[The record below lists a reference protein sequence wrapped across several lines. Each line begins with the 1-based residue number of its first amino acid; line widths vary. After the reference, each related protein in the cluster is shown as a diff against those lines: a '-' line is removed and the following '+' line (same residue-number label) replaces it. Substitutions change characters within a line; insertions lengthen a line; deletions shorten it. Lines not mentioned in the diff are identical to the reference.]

1 MGDEIELKLVVTPAD
16 ADALEAS
23 GLLHGAP
30 AIAKQISTYFD
41 TPDRAL
47 SNAGFSLRIR
57 RSGKKRIQTIKAD
70 GASAAGLFARAEWER
85 PVKGD
90 TPILDYTTPIPTLLG
105 GAVDAIGPVFE
116 VHVER
121 RTWIIDEDDAKI
133 ELVLDRGAA
142 VAGDRQSS
150 FCEIE
155 LELKDGNLATLFA
168 LARRINAIVPVR
180 LGVLTKAERGY
191 GLSGQAVKAA
201 RAAPIMLSSEV
212 TSGQALQI
220 IVQMCVRQFRL
231 NEALLLV
238 ARNAE
243 ALHQSRVALRRL
255 RSAFSIFKPL
265 ISGETSAALREELRW
280 LVSELGEARNLDVL
294 LERARQGPLHDTM
307 KIAREAAY
315 DRVDTAL
322 RSPRVRAL
330 ILDLAEW
337 AALGDWLR
345 ASETAEVRQ
354 QPARDFATAALDR
367 YRRKVKKDGRNLVQ
381 VNDEAR
387 HEVRKD
393 AKKLRYAAEFF
404 ARVFPSKP
412 EKRRLKRFIAA
423 LEELQD
429 ELGALNDLATAP
441 QVLAKLGVA
450 DDPGASALLGK
461 DKKKVLLEGAA
472 DAYDDLVDTKRFWR

>member
-23 GLLHGAP
+23 GLLYGAP
-30 AIAKQISTYFD
+30 AIARQISTYFD

-85 PVKGD
+85 PVKD
-90 TPILDYTTPIPTLLG
+90 DAPILDYTTPIPTLLG

-142 VAGDRQSS
+142 VDGDRQSS

-191 GLSGQAVKAA
+191 GLSGQTVKAA

-243 ALHQSRVALRRL
+243 ALH
-255 RSAFSIFKPL
+255 
-265 ISGETSAALREELRW
+265 
-280 LVSELGEARNLDVL
+280 
-294 LERARQGPLHDTM
+294 
-307 KIAREAAY
+307 
-315 DRVDTAL
+315 
-322 RSPRVRAL
+322 
-330 ILDLAEW
+330 
-337 AALGDWLR
+337 
-345 ASETAEVRQ
+345 
-354 QPARDFATAALDR
+354 
-367 YRRKVKKDGRNLVQ
+367 
-381 VNDEAR
+381 
-387 HEVRKD
+387 
-393 AKKLRYAAEFF
+393 
-404 ARVFPSKP
+404 
-412 EKRRLKRFIAA
+412 
-423 LEELQD
+423 
-429 ELGALNDLATAP
+429 
-441 QVLAKLGVA
+441 
-450 DDPGASALLGK
+450 
-461 DKKKVLLEGAA
+461 
-472 DAYDDLVDTKRFWR
+472 